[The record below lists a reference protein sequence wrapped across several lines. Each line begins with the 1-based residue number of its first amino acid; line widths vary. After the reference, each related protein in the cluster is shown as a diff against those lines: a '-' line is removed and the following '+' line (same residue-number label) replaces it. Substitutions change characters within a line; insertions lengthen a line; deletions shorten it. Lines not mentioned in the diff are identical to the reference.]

1 MSGGSGPGSS
11 KETRIFSGYSRGAT
25 GSVRGVRRQP
35 CARSTKPRHGSTTRS
50 GARPSPEM
58 GRGCERWS
66 QSSMYAVKR
75 TSIWGRVAARQH
87 GAGTAKGVEAHLTVR
102 RSEVRYR
109 SVTAKASCPEIERST
124 SARVVC
130 RLQKSVKSI
139 FSLLDRGKPRGE
151 PRRRGVARRGELILD
166 EGSFIASGERVRGG
180 NARTNM

>member
-1 MSGGSGPGSS
+1 VSGGSGPGSS

-35 CARSTKPRHGSTTRS
+35 CARSTKPQHGSTTRS
-50 GARPSPEM
+50 GARPCPEM

-66 QSSMYAVKR
+66 RSSMYAVKR

-109 SVTAKASCPEIERST
+109 SVTAKVSCPEIERST

-130 RLQKSVKSI
+130 RLQKSVRSI
-139 FSLLDRGKPRGE
+139 FSSLDRGEPRGK
-151 PRRRGVARRGELILD
+151 PRRRGVARHGSSFLD